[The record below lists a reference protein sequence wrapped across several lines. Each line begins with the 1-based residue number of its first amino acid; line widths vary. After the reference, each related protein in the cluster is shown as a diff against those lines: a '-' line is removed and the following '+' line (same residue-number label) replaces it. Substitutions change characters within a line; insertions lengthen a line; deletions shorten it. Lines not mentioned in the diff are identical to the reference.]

1 MVLGMLQGV
10 HDPVQGAPILA
21 GFRIIERKKAIR
33 NVNKNGKGFPIE
45 ELILNIFASVL
56 QKTHK

>member
-1 MVLGMLQGV
+1 MIPSKVL
-10 HDPVQGAPILA
+10 APILA

-45 ELILNIFASVL
+45 ELILNIFAFVL